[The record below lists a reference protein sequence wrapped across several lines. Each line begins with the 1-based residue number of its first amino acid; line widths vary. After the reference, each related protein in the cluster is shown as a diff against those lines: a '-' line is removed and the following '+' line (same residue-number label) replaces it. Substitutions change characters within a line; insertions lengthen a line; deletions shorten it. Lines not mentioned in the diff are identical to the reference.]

1 MVLVKIVVQAYKI
14 FDRVTIIDVANQLL
28 KLDGVKS
35 VDIKVNDVDAESI
48 HLTISIEGIDL
59 DFEKIRSTLDSL
71 NTVISSVDEIIATKD

>member
-14 FDRVTIIDVANQLL
+14 FDRTTIIDVANHLL

-35 VDIKVNDVDAESI
+35 VDIKINDVDAESI

-59 DFEKIRSTLDSL
+59 DFEKIRNTLDSL

>member
-59 DFEKIRSTLDSL
+59 DFEKIRNTLDSL